1 MEKCLTSL
9 DSFCRQPQLFHGVI
23 LMPSDKEVLLQ
34 IAEGL
39 QYIHSRNLIHRDVK
53 PENILIS
60 GDKPAVIKWTD
71 FGLSKRVANKDGT
84 IWSSKKGTKGWM
96 APEVDKKEMAPDVLP
111 EKVRAGEK
119 SDIFCLG
126 CVFFFFLTP
135 TIHPFGNNS
144 NERKNNIRSKI
155 QPNLTIPNPANPSS
169 TFILVIN
176 VYTSK

>member
-9 DSFCRQPQLFHGVI
+9 DSYFRQPQLFHGVI

-34 IAEGL
+34 IVEGL
-39 QYIHSRNLIHRDVK
+39 QYIHSQNLIHRDVK

-71 FGLSKRVANKDGT
+71 FGLSKRVANRDGT
-84 IWSSKKGTKGWM
+84 IWSSQKGTKGWM
-96 APEVDKKEMAPDVLP
+96 APEVDANQ
-111 EKVRAGEK
+111 EKVIAGEK

-144 NERKNNIRSKI
+144 NERKNNIKSKI

>member
-23 LMPSDKEVLLQ
+23 LMPPDKKVLIQ

-53 PENILIS
+53 PENILILS
-60 GDKPAVIKWTD
+60 GDKPALEPAVIKWTD
-71 FGLSKRVANKDGT
+71 FGLSKRVANRDGT
-84 IWSSKKGTKGWM
+84 IWSSKKGTEGWM
-96 APEVDKKEMAPDVLP
+96 APEVDVKP
-111 EKVRAGEK
+111 EKVIAGEK

-155 QPNLTIPNPANPSS
+155 QPNLTIPNPANHSS
-169 TFILVIN
+169 RFKLVIN